1 VLALPVLPDVSRGLG
16 RELAL
21 AAPVSHV
28 LVQRLPMLDQHR
40 AVRGLKGAL
49 VAGVLHALVD
59 RLQVALQVVAPGC
72 GVLALVAEKLGI
84 LVGVPVLPE
93 AACAPRGELA
103 DLALEEVCGIRGVL
117 AAGTAATVAGGSVTL
132 GFVFSQFRPLGGL
145 EKAATALIHASFY
158 TSWFLS
164 RFPANV
170 SFHHKET
177 SKHLNELYEMWPR
190 EATG

>member
-1 VLALPVLPDVSRGLG
+1 MLALPVLPDMSRGLG

-21 AAPVSHV
+21 AAPVPNV

-40 AVRGLKGAL
+40 AVRSLKGAL

-72 GVLALVAEKLGI
+72 GVLALVAEELGI

-93 AACAPRGELA
+93 AAGAPRGELT
-103 DLALEEVCGIRGVL
+103 DLALEEVCEIRGLL
-117 AAGTAATVAGGSVTL
+117 AAGPATGGSVTL

-145 EKAATALIHASFY
+145 EKAAAALVHASFY
-158 TSWFLS
+158 PFRFLS
-164 RFPANV
+164 RFPAKI
-170 SFHHKET
+170 S
-177 SKHLNELYEMWPR
+177 S
-190 EATG
+190 